1 VVSLSNHK
9 KDFLRSRQLLSD
21 QKDSTMCEKNVRPNS
36 VYISTP
42 INVLVEGYYEQNISI
57 GDLRTHG
64 DFGLGTFN
72 ELDGE
77 MVILDGVVYQIA
89 AGGTV
94 GVVADDVLTPFA
106 CVTFY
111 HPETFDEIDE
121 ATMTSG
127 GQAFPLSYEAFNAL
141 LARLI
146 PSPNMLYAI
155 RIDGRFP
162 HVRTRSVPKQENY
175 RPLVEAT
182 KDQVVFDYY
191 DVAGT
196 LCGFYTPPFMPSL
209 NAPGY
214 HLHFIS
220 DDRRQGG
227 HLLSCTVQS
236 ARIGLQHIP
245 LLEVALPVTLDYLT
259 ADLRRDTGKDLQK
272 AEQEADD

>member
-1 VVSLSNHK
+1 MS
-9 KDFLRSRQLLSD
+9 
-21 QKDSTMCEKNVRPNS
+21 EKNPRPNS

-42 INVLVEGYYEQNISI
+42 INVLVEGYYEQNITI
-57 GDLRTHG
+57 GEVRTHG

-72 ELDGE
+72 DLDGE
-77 MVILDGVVYQIA
+77 MVVLDGLVYQVA
-89 AGGTV
+89 ADGTV
-94 GVVADDVLTPFA
+94 SVVTDDILTPFA

-111 HPETFDEIDE
+111 RPETFEEINE
-121 ATMTSG
+121 ADMISR
-127 GQAFPLSYEAFNAL
+127 GQVFPLLYEAFNSL
-141 LARLI
+141 LERLL

-155 RIDGRFP
+155 RIDGRFS

-182 KDQVVFDYY
+182 KDQVVFDFY
-191 DVAGT
+191 DIDGT
-196 LCGFYTPPFMPSL
+196 LSGFYTPPFMPSL

-227 HLLSCTVQS
+227 HLLSCAVKS
-236 ARIGLQHIP
+236 ARIGMQHIP

-259 ADLRRDTGKDLQK
+259 ADLSRDTRKDLQK
-272 AEQEADD
+272 AEQE